1 MLPSPVIS
9 QVVYYYFV
17 YFFAGW
23 EHDKSDLIGQF
34 RGLQQIRES
43 DWSVYG
49 MYDYCGDV
57 IFRIQPFCCCHVVG
71 VLTTDCT
78 TMYSTQSAKSTFT
91 VTRWSNAGGY
101 LLIVK
106 WAVIC
111 IIIRKHGHRKTNM
124 YGKLRRMCRA
134 RLPPCAT
141 ATPTY

>member
-9 QVVYYYFV
+9 QVVYYFV

-49 MYDYCGDV
+49 MHDYWGDV
-57 IFRIQPFCCCHVVG
+57 IFRIRPFCCCHVG

-106 WAVIC
+106 WAVIYA
-111 IIIRKHGHRKTNM
+111 NM
-124 YGKLRRMCRA
+124 AIVKRTCTENYVACARA
-134 RLPPCAT
+134 RPPPCAT